1 VENESG
7 SPSPPQILALCT
19 FAFVLLAGYAV
30 ARSAT
35 ESLYISAYTSEMLP
49 AVWVAVGFVS
59 VLVVAWYTS
68 YVKRLALV
76 RLFGFA
82 VAISA
87 VTLVLVL
94 LAVGAKLPGSVFVLY
109 IWKDVY
115 IVVLVELFWSFANVV
130 FRVRSAKWMYGL
142 FLLMGALGGITGNL
156 GVGVVAKQVGTA
168 NALWLVLPLLATD
181 WLIIFALARSATG
194 QVSVAT
200 DKDAP
205 AAPFK
210 EGMRTLR
217 ESPYLL
223 LLLLLIGVV
232 QIAITLIDY
241 VYNQSVEMAYP
252 DEDARTA
259 VMGKVYAAID
269 ASSMILQALSGPVLR
284 WIGVGSTLLGVP
296 ILLGSAVLG
305 FIAAPRFATM
315 AIAKVASKALDY
327 SLFRAAK
334 EILYIPLTFEE
345 KTRGKALVDM
355 LTYRVAKALVSF
367 LLLGLAFWQAGGW
380 VAPLALVAIVVWLLM
395 TRPIVRRYRER
406 AVLTGE
412 ETD

>member
-1 VENESG
+1 LGADSER
-7 SPSPPQILALCT
+7 PSAAQILALCT

-30 ARSAT
+30 ARPAT
-35 ESLYISAYTSEMLP
+35 ESLYISAYGSEMLP
-49 AVWVAVGFVS
+49 AVWVAVGLVS
-59 VLVVAWYTS
+59 VVVVAWYTS

-76 RLFGFA
+76 RLFA
-82 VAISA
+82 VCVVVSA

-94 LAVGAKLPGSVFVLY
+94 LAVGAEMPGSVFVLY

-115 IVVLVELFWSFANVV
+115 IVVLVELFWSFANAV

-156 GVGVVAKQVGTA
+156 GVGVVAEHVGTA
-168 NALWLVLPLLATD
+168 KALWLVLPLLATD
-181 WLIIFALARSATG
+181 WLIIFALARSASG
-194 QVSVAT
+194 QVTVAA
-200 DKDAP
+200 DKDAAP
-205 AAPFK
+205 APFK

-232 QIAITLIDY
+232 QIAITLVDY
-241 VYNQSVEMAYP
+241 VYNQAVEVAYP

-259 VMGKVYAAID
+259 IMGKVYAAID
-269 ASSMILQALSGPVLR
+269 ASSMILQALSGPILR
-284 WIGVGSTLLGVP
+284 LVGVGATLLGVP

-315 AIAKVASKALDY
+315 ALAKVASKALDY

-345 KTRGKALVDM
+345 KTRGKALIDM

-367 LLLGLAFWQAGGW
+367 LLLGLAFWKAGGW
-380 VAPLALVAIVVWLLM
+380 VAPLALGAIGVWLLM

-406 AVLTGE
+406 AAMVGE